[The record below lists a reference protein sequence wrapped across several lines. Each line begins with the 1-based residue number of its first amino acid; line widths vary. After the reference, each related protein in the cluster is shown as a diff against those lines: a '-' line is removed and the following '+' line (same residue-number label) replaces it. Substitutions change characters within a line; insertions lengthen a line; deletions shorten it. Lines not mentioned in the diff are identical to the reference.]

1 MPDQRRSSLPGQRAS
16 ITDFLTDGSLTALC
30 EAATSITGASV
41 ALRDQQGR
49 TIVRARRG
57 AGSEAGAD
65 ALPWAVRDAHAANGD
80 ASTVWYSAP
89 LTLST
94 GVIGELAALGGDGS
108 GPPSGVDRPEDV
120 RRFVGLLASI
130 VSELCEREMQLR
142 RRVDELEALRRL
154 STLLAGAGE
163 TDALLHVAIRSAV
176 ELLGADAG
184 TVRAFDDAGE
194 LLVLR
199 AWHGLSPD
207 YVAASVAVP
216 AASIPDRAAL
226 TGDVVI
232 IEDLLS
238 ETSAP
243 NLDAR
248 KREGLVSMMAAG
260 LVFGG
265 RPLGM
270 MRLFSKGRR
279 KFSESE
285 RGLFRAI
292 AEQSA
297 TALASRRLLETERDH
312 RRVQHQVRLAADVQQ
327 RLLPSRAPVV
337 KNVQLAARAIASFEL
352 SGDFYDFI
360 ELNGHL
366 GVAVGDVVGK
376 GVAAALL
383 MAAVRSFV
391 RAYAQDLYDLDVI
404 VSRVNQA
411 LCRDTLDNEFATL
424 FYGVLDPHRL
434 RLTYCN
440 AGHEP
445 PIVVSMPEG
454 RAPAISDLHELT
466 TGGMAVGVDPAQRYQ
481 RGSFDFKPG
490 DVMLAYTD
498 GLPDTMS
505 FDGEKYGKKRVR
517 QALLDVLSAEPDAT
531 ADKIADHIV
540 WENRRFS
547 GLNKR
552 VDDTT
557 LVVLRATR

>member
-1 MPDQRRSSLPGQRAS
+1 MHGADAT
-16 ITDFLTDGSLTALC
+16 ITDFLTDGSLAALC
-30 EAATSITGASV
+30 EAATAFAGAPV
-41 ALRDQQGR
+41 TLRDPLGR
-49 TIVRARRG
+49 TIVAARPGFGQVAGVSGRA
-57 AGSEAGAD
+57 
-65 ALPWAVRDAHAANGD
+65 WAVRERVAGD
-80 ASTVWYSAP
+80 GESPDGAPAWFAAP
-89 LTLST
+89 LSLSS
-94 GVIGELAALGGDGS
+94 GPIGELAILGGES
-108 GPPSGVDRPEDV
+108 GGEPPGVERPEDV
-120 RRFVGLLASI
+120 RRFVTLLASI
-130 VSELCEREMQLR
+130 VSELCEREVQLR
-142 RRVDELEALRRL
+142 RRVDELEAMRRL

-163 TDALLHVAIRSAV
+163 TGALLHVAIRSAV

-184 TVRAFDDAGE
+184 TVRAFDESGK

-207 YVAASVAVP
+207 YIAASVAVP
-216 AASIPDRAAL
+216 ADSVPDRAAL

-248 KREGLVSMMAAG
+248 RREGLVSMMAAG

-265 RPLGM
+265 RPLGV
-270 MRLFSKGRR
+270 MRLFSKNKRR
-279 KFSESE
+279 FSAAE

-312 RRVQHQVRLAADVQQ
+312 RRVQRQVRLAADVQK
-327 RLLPSRAPVV
+327 RLLPGRAPVV
-337 KNVQLAARAIASFEL
+337 PNVQVAGRAIPSFEL

-383 MAAVRSFV
+383 MAAVRSFL
-391 RAYAQDLYDLDVI
+391 RAYAQDLYDLDEI
-404 VSRVNQA
+404 VNRVNQA

-445 PIVVSMPEG
+445 PIVVSMTPG
-454 RAPAISDLHELT
+454 RAPALSDLHELT

-481 RGSFDFKPG
+481 RGSFDLKPG
-490 DVMLAYTD
+490 DVLLAYTD

-531 ADKIADHIV
+531 ADKIADHLV

-547 GLNKR
+547 GLNRR

-557 LVVLRATR
+557 LVVLRAMRA

>member
-1 MPDQRRSSLPGQRAS
+1 MHGADAT
-16 ITDFLTDGSLTALC
+16 ITDFLTDGSLAALC
-30 EAATSITGASV
+30 EAATAFAGAPV
-41 ALRDQQGR
+41 TLRDPLGR
-49 TIVRARRG
+49 TIVAARPGVGQGAAG
-57 AGSEAGAD
+57 AGRA
-65 ALPWAVRDAHAANGD
+65 WAVRERGSGD
-80 ASTVWYSAP
+80 GGEDGAPAWFSAP
-89 LTLST
+89 LSLSS
-94 GVIGELAALGGDGS
+94 GPIGELAILGTDGA
-108 GPPSGVDRPEDV
+108 GAPEGVERPEDV
-120 RRFVGLLASI
+120 RRFVTLLASI
-130 VSELCEREMQLR
+130 VSELCEREVQLR
-142 RRVDELEALRRL
+142 RRVDELEAMRRL

-163 TDALLHVAIRSAV
+163 TDALLRVAIRSAV

-184 TVRAFDDAGE
+184 TVRAFDDSAR

-216 AASIPDRAAL
+216 ADSVPDRAAL

-248 KREGLVSMMAAG
+248 RREGLVSMMAAG

-265 RPLGM
+265 RPLGV
-270 MRLFSKGRR
+270 MRLFSKNRR
-279 KFSESE
+279 RFSAAE

-312 RRVQHQVRLAADVQQ
+312 RRVQRQVRLAADVQK
-327 RLLPSRAPVV
+327 RLLPGRAPVV
-337 KNVQLAARAIASFEL
+337 RNVQVAGRAIPSFEL

-366 GVAVGDVVGK
+366 GVALGDVVGK

-383 MAAVRSFV
+383 MASVRSFV
-391 RAYAQDLYDLDVI
+391 RAYAQDLYDLDEI
-404 VSRVNQA
+404 VNRVNQA

-445 PIVVSMPEG
+445 PIVVSMPAG
-454 RAPAISDLHELT
+454 RAPALSDLHELT

-481 RGSFDFKPG
+481 RGSFDLKPG
-490 DVMLAYTD
+490 DVLLAYTD

-517 QALLDVLSAEPDAT
+517 QALLDVLGAEPDAT

-540 WENRRFS
+540 WENRRFG

-552 VDDTT
+552 IDDTT
-557 LVVLRATR
+557 LVVLRAMRA

>member
-1 MPDQRRSSLPGQRAS
+1 MHGADAT
-16 ITDFLTDGSLTALC
+16 ITDFLTDGSLAALC
-30 EAATSITGASV
+30 EAATAFAGAPV
-41 ALRDQQGR
+41 TLRDPLGR
-49 TIVRARRG
+49 TIVAARPGVGQG
-57 AGSEAGAD
+57 AGRAWSVRERESGEGGEDGAP
-65 ALPWAVRDAHAANGD
+65 AWF
-80 ASTVWYSAP
+80 SAP
-89 LTLST
+89 LSLST
-94 GVIGELAALGGDGS
+94 GPIGELAILGAEGAGA
-108 GPPSGVDRPEDV
+108 PEGVERPEDV
-120 RRFVGLLASI
+120 RRFVTLLASI
-130 VSELCEREMQLR
+130 VSELCEREVQLR
-142 RRVDELEALRRL
+142 RRVDELEAMRRL

-163 TDALLHVAIRSAV
+163 TDALLRVAIRSAV

-184 TVRAFDDAGE
+184 TVRAFDDSAR

-216 AASIPDRAAL
+216 ADSVPDRAAL

-248 KREGLVSMMAAG
+248 RREGLVSMMAAG

-265 RPLGM
+265 RPLGV
-270 MRLFSKGRR
+270 MRLFSKNKRR
-279 KFSESE
+279 FSAAE

-312 RRVQHQVRLAADVQQ
+312 RRVQRQVRLAADVQK
-327 RLLPSRAPVV
+327 RLLPGRAPVV
-337 KNVQLAARAIASFEL
+337 RNVQVAGRAIPSFEL

-383 MAAVRSFV
+383 MASVRSFV
-391 RAYAQDLYDLDVI
+391 RAYAQDLYDLDEI
-404 VSRVNQA
+404 VNRVNQA

-445 PIVVSMPEG
+445 PIVVSMPAG
-454 RAPAISDLHELT
+454 RAPALSDLHELT

-481 RGSFDFKPG
+481 RGSFDLKPG
-490 DVMLAYTD
+490 DVLLAYTD

-517 QALLDVLSAEPDAT
+517 QALLDVLGAEPDAT

-540 WENRRFS
+540 WENRRFG

-552 VDDTT
+552 IDDTT
-557 LVVLRATR
+557 LVVLRAMRG